1 MQALILA
8 GGQGTRLRPLTLTS
22 PKPALPLAGRPFL
35 TFMLDWLARHG
46 VDEAILSCGFLGEE
60 VARVLGRS
68 HRGVKLRYVSET
80 EPLGTAGPLRLA
92 ADEGGLDDRLLVL
105 NGDVLTDFDLSAQ
118 IEFHVLKGAAAT
130 LALVAVD
137 DPSSYGLVP
146 TAASGEVEAF
156 LEKVADDPSAAAPPT
171 NRVNAGAYVLERS
184 VIERI
189 PPGRPVSFEREIFP
203 GLVGEGLFGH
213 PFDGYWIDIGTPE
226 RYLEATQDLLTGSVE
241 STLPPRDDSGSLV
254 LPGCAT
260 EGAEVGPLSVLG
272 EWCTIEPGARVARSV
287 LHRGVTVGAGA
298 VIEHAVLA
306 DGVTVGPRARLGPG
320 AVVGSGARVAGGAQ
334 VPAGARIAPGT
345 LFAAQTAPDGHR
357 YPPVPAAGDDG
368 A

>member
-35 TFMLDWLARHG
+35 TFMLDWLERHG
-46 VDEAILSCGFLGEE
+46 VSEAILSCGFLGEE

-68 HRGVKLRYVSET
+68 HNGVKLRYVNET

-92 ADEGGLDDRLLVL
+92 ADEGDLDARLLVL

-118 IEFHVLKGAAAT
+118 IAFHEQKGAVAT

-146 TAASGEVEAF
+146 TATTGEVEAF
-156 LEKVADDPSAAAPPT
+156 LEKVDREGSATPPPT
-171 NRVNAGAYVLERS
+171 NRVNAGAYVIERS
-184 VIERI
+184 VIDRV

-203 GLVGEGLFGH
+203 ALAGQGLFGH
-213 PFDGYWIDIGTPE
+213 PFEGYWIDIGTPE

-241 STLPPRDDSGSLV
+241 STLPARDESGSLV

-272 EWCTIEPGARVARSV
+272 EWCTVEAGARVARSV

-320 AVVGSGARVAGGAQ
+320 AVVGSGARVAGGAH

-345 LFAAQTAPDGHR
+345 LFAARTGTDGHR
-357 YPPVPAAGDDG
+357 FPPVPTADEDRS
-368 A
+368 